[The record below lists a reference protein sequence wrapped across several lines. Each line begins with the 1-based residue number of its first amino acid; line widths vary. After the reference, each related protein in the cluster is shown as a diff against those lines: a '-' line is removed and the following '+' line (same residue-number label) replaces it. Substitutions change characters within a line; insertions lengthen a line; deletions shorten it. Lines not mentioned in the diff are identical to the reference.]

1 MIKKMVKILAK
12 DVRKRV
18 KELDNLIEAYKKDH
32 PKQKRN
38 DAEYEREFKRRF
50 KKAIRNLD
58 KLISESIRRLDIY
71 YRNKDRHSFS
81 LKKRIRLIL
90 IKELTE
96 KGNRK
101 TADTIDLFSMLCG
114 TDISYKTVERL
125 YSDELLQLCLFNLLI
140 LSLEKRGVK
149 NIDVCGDATGYSLT
163 ISKHYSSYVR
173 KLKDKAKDGELT
185 KRAFVYNFT
194 LMDLESKMYI
204 CYGSSLK
211 SEKEAFDKA
220 MQMLRFIDIKMNSI
234 RLDRYYSCAAYVNQ
248 FSDSK
253 VYIIPKKNVTLEQG
267 AKWTETLGDFLCNTM
282 KYLEEYFKRNNS
294 ESGWAS
300 DKKMFG
306 WKISQKRYDRID
318 VRLFVRTVWHNL
330 LLIYK

>member
-1 MIKKMVKILAK
+1 MVKITAK

-18 KELDNLIEAYKKDH
+18 KEIGGIIEAYKKEH
-32 PKQKRN
+32 PKKDRN
-38 DAEYEREFKRRF
+38 YAEYEREFKRRL
-50 KKAIRNLD
+50 KKSIRNLD
-58 KLISESIRRLDIY
+58 KLISESVRNINVF
-71 YRNKDRHSFS
+71 YRHKDRHSLS

-90 IKELTE
+90 VKELTE

-101 TADTIDLFSMLCG
+101 IANTLELFSMLSG

-125 YSDELLQLCLFNLLI
+125 YSDELLQLALFNLLVI
-140 LSLEKRGVK
+140 SLKKRGVK
-149 NIDVCGDATGYSLT
+149 NIDACGDATGYSLT
-163 ISKHYSSYVR
+163 ITKHYSSYVQ
-173 KLKDKAKDGELT
+173 KFKDKAKDGNLT
-185 KRAFVYNFT
+185 KRAFVYKFA

-220 MQMLRFIDIKMNSI
+220 MQMLRNIDVKIKSI
-234 RLDRYYSCAAYVNQ
+234 RLDRYYSCPVYVNQ
-248 FSDSK
+248 FGDSK
-253 VYIIPKKNVTLEQG
+253 VYIIPKKKVNLEHG
-267 AKWTETLGDFLCNTM
+267 AKWTETLGNFLCNTM

-306 WKISQKRYDRID
+306 WKISQKLPDIMD
-318 VRLFVRTVWHNL
+318 MRLFVRMIWHNL
-330 LLIYK
+330 ILIYK